1 MSSTDLFETP
11 PPPAVSPGRFAAIDF
26 ETADH
31 GPDSACAVG
40 IIVADGL
47 KVTRKAHFLIRPPR
61 KSFRF
66 THVHGITWKDV
77 ENEPA
82 FAEIWPEAV
91 KLLEGVEFLAAH
103 NASFDRGVL
112 EACCRVSGLSLP
124 PVPFQCTVRIARNA
138 WKLRSNRLPDV
149 ARHLGIPLNHHHAES
164 DALACAGIVIAARM
178 QGHKVG
184 NFVR

>member
-1 MSSTDLFETP
+1 MNSLNLFEDPPTP
-11 PPPAVSPGRFAAIDF
+11 HIAPGRFAAIDF

-31 GPDSACAVG
+31 GADSACSVG
-40 IIVADGL
+40 IIVVDGL

-61 KSFRF
+61 KNMRF
-66 THVHGITWKDV
+66 TYVHGITWKDV
-77 ENEPA
+77 EKEPV
-82 FAEIWPEAV
+82 FAEVWPKAAE
-91 KLLEGVEFLAAH
+91 LLEGVEFLAAH

-112 EACCRVSGLSLP
+112 EACCRVSGLPLP
-124 PVPFQCTVRIARNA
+124 PVPFQCTVRIARKA
-138 WKLRSNRLPDV
+138 WQLRSNRLPDV

-178 QGHKVG
+178 QGHLAG